1 MIDWVPALNI
11 KSAPS
16 FKFEMELIKPY
27 PFRDANGF
35 KDYKPSVKSTPFD
48 VNKIC
53 VYIQDDGLGNL
64 MTIIDDATNPQVS
77 NPNVGSVD
85 YTTGLIKLNDI
96 IVEAFDG
103 SSVKIMICPKKS
115 DIVSPKG
122 RVLIIRDTDVQVNM
136 ALEEIPGGATT
147 SSSSAI
153 GTLTTSNY

>member
-1 MIDWVPALNI
+1 
-11 KSAPS
+11 
-16 FKFEMELIKPY
+16 MELIKPY

-35 KDYKPSVKSTPFD
+35 KNYKPAVKSTPFD

-53 VYIQDDGLGNL
+53 VYLQDDGLGNL

-85 YTTGLIKLNDI
+85 YTTGVIKLNDI
-96 IVEAFDG
+96 IIEAFDG
-103 SSVKIMICPKKS
+103 NSIKIMVSPKKN

-122 RVLIIRDTDVQVNM
+122 RVFIIRDTDVQVNM
-136 ALEEIPGGATT
+136 QLEEIPGASTT

-153 GTLTTSNY
+153 GTLTTSSTQTTSSY